1 MRMTG
6 WFALTASIYK
16 LERLPDSREVM
27 VAIKNRL
34 SIVFI
39 SLKLPLSIRETSSPF
54 AHFKTSSASNHQTRG
69 PVQVAIEFLNSV
81 GLFLQ
86 AKTNGRVCPR
96 PAFKCS
102 AGFFSFEN

>member
-39 SLKLPLSIRETSSPF
+39 SLKLPFLLEKQAALSLISKLQVPVITRLVVRFRLPF
-54 AHFKTSSASNHQTRG
+54 NF
-69 PVQVAIEFLNSV
+69 
-81 GLFLQ
+81 
-86 AKTNGRVCPR
+86 
-96 PAFKCS
+96 
-102 AGFFSFEN
+102 